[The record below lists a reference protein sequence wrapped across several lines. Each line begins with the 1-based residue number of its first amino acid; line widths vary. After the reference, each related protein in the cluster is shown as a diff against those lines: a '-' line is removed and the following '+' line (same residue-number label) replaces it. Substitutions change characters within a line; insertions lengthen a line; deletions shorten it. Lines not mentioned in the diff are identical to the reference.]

1 MIFLFL
7 IMLLKSNMN
16 RHRIFVTFPTC
27 CLDNLQRLIK
37 QEQLINLKLSVKV
50 VLADFQSKAQAEITL
65 AVCFLLA
72 SDVTRN
78 IAASLAFQFFSLSA

>member
-1 MIFLFL
+1 
-7 IMLLKSNMN
+7 MLLRQPSATHQTTATNK
-16 RHRIFVTFPTC
+16 F
-27 CLDNLQRLIK
+27 
-37 QEQLINLKLSVKV
+37 
-50 VLADFQSKAQAEITL
+50 KAQAEITL

>member
-7 IMLLKSNMN
+7 IMLLN
-16 RHRIFVTFPTC
+16 RHRIF
-27 CLDNLQRLIK
+27 
-37 QEQLINLKLSVKV
+37 
-50 VLADFQSKAQAEITL
+50 AQAEITL